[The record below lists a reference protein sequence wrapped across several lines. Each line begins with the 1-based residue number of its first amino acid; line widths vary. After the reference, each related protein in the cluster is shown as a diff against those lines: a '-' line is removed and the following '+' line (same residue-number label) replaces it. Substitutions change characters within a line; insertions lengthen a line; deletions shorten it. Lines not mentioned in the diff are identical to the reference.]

1 MLFLLKPLMISI
13 QSVGSKE
20 IVVVEYSFT
29 DNIGTPISV
38 SLFLWKFD
46 TSSKTRNE
54 NDKNT
59 NFMMG
64 NIRKMLNK

>member
-1 MLFLLKPLMISI
+1 MISI

>member
-1 MLFLLKPLMISI
+1 MISR
-13 QSVGSKE
+13 QSLGSKE

>member
-1 MLFLLKPLMISI
+1 MISI

-38 SLFLWKFD
+38 NLFLWKFD

-59 NFMMG
+59 NFIMG
-64 NIRKMLNK
+64 NNIKMLNK

>member
-1 MLFLLKPLMISI
+1 MISR
-13 QSVGSKE
+13 QSLGSKE

-29 DNIGTPISV
+29 DNIGMPIPV
-38 SLFLWKFD
+38 NLFLWKFD
-46 TSSKTRNE
+46 TSSKTRN

-64 NIRKMLNK
+64 NNRKMSNKYIKT

>member
-1 MLFLLKPLMISI
+1 MISR
-13 QSVGSKE
+13 QSLGSKE

-29 DNIGTPISV
+29 DNIGMPIPV
-38 SLFLWKFD
+38 NLFLWKFD

-64 NIRKMLNK
+64 NNRKMSNTYKKT